1 MKDGQ
6 LQFLG
11 YMLATQ
17 ETPEP
22 GLGVKMDGDANI
34 NKNCTLTVEG
44 LSENSSALYFCA
56 ASQHSAAGSSLS
68 DNVQQTPAYMYKNL
82 GEEAV
87 ISCSHS
93 IENYDRILWYKQMKD
108 GELQFLGYILK
119 GFKNPEPGLGV
130 KMDGDANINKNCT
143 LTVEGLSE
151 NSSALYFCAA
161 SQHSAAATQA
171 GTPEPGLGLRIGGR
185 AHAGHNCTL
194 TIEGLSESSSAEFFC
209 AVSLGHTAAC
219 HCSSVQKPPQ
229 HKLPLSLCTWNNPLR
244 TVVVLRE
251 MGDYYGGKRVCLGVE
266 VRQTP
271 AELLM
276 SPGDKV
282 QLVCSHE
289 KNDYTF
295 MQWYQQ
301 PPGERAL
308 KRIGHLNFGSKEY
321 EEPFK
326 KHFKMSGDLSG
337 DKAKNASLFIDTLK
351 AEEHSAVYFCA
362 ASYAH

>member
-1 MKDGQ
+1 MILLFCTALHVILVSGSSLSDLVSQTPAHMYKNLGEEAVISCSHSIKDYNRILWYKQMKDGQ

-11 YMLATQ
+11 YIMATQ
-17 ETPEP
+17 KTPEP
-22 GLGVKMDGDANI
+22 GLGVCVVWSPANRGQYSISVVCSEISHKTHKMI
-34 NKNCTLTVEG
+34 LLFCT
-44 LSENSSALYFCA
+44 ALHVILV
-56 ASQHSAAGSSLS
+56 SGSSLS
-68 DNVQQTPAYMYKNL
+68 DLVSQTPAHMYKNL

-108 GELQFLGYILK
+108 GQLQFLGYIMA
-119 GFKNPEPGLGV
+119 GIKNPEPGLGV

-143 LTVEGLSE
+143 LTVEGLS
-151 NSSALYFCAA
+151 
-161 SQHSAAATQA
+161 
-171 GTPEPGLGLRIGGR
+171 
-185 AHAGHNCTL
+185 
-194 TIEGLSESSSAEFFC
+194 
-209 AVSLGHTAAC
+209 
-219 HCSSVQKPPQ
+219 
-229 HKLPLSLCTWNNPLR
+229 
-244 TVVVLRE
+244 
-251 MGDYYGGKRVCLGVE
+251 VCLGVE

-289 KNDYTF
+289 KTDYTF

-308 KRIGHLNFGSKEY
+308 KRIGHLNYDSKEY

-326 KHFKMSGDLSG
+326 EHFKMSGDLSG